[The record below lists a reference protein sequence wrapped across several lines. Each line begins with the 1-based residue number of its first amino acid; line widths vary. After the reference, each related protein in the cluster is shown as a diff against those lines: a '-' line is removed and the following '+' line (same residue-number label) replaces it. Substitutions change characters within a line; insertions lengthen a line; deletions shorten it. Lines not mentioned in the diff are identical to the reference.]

1 MGTND
6 ANVALYHLELST
18 LAADTL
24 QVVRFSGREEI
35 SRIFEFE
42 IHLLSEDPDLDF
54 ADVLNKPATLTLAR
68 YGETVKIH
76 GLIADFQQGNRT
88 ADWIAYRAVLVPRI
102 WTLSL
107 NHQSRI
113 FQNMTVQDIVT
124 QVLKDASFTTKDFR
138 FALKGNYKPREYCTQ
153 YQETDLAF
161 ISRLLESEG
170 IYFFFEHDDDQDT
183 LVITDDRSEDP
194 MIDGDSIL
202 AYKPGAAL
210 VPKDEPETVRELV
223 CREKIVTGKVVLK
236 DYNYRTPEVNLQGDS
251 QLNKNLPGVYYE
263 YGQHFK
269 DVTQGKALAKVR
281 NEEIECLRKVLVGKS
296 NCVALRSG
304 YKFSLTDHFRSDLN
318 DDYLLTSV
326 IHTGSQAA
334 GFAAS
339 MAGGEGPT
347 YENEFVGIPASVQ
360 YRPQRITPEPKV
372 AGVMTAKVETAG
384 GDYAYLDEEG
394 RYRVKMHFDLSGTG
408 SGKASRA
415 IRLAQP
421 YSGAGYGMHFPIHA
435 GAEMVW
441 ACVDGNVDRP
451 VGISSAPNPSRNTP
465 VAAKNKSQ
473 NILRTAAGNELLMDD
488 KIGES
493 VVSMKT
499 TDAHTVLLDDKDDKI
514 EIISTQKHVVT
525 MDDKNQNITIK
536 TTNGNVVVLD
546 DKNQSITMATT
557 NNHKLVMD
565 DKNTKINLESKNGH
579 RITVD
584 DSSGGESITISDKGG
599 GNSIVVDIT
608 NNRLVVKTD
617 KGNIDVQA
625 PQGAIE
631 FKAKEIKLTSTA
643 DTKLKAANMTLQTDN
658 KMEIKATGDLKQKGM
673 NVEAKADMN
682 MKVEGGM
689 NIELKGGMQ
698 AKLDGMM
705 TEVSGGAMAKVK
717 GGIVMIN

>member
-107 NHQSRI
+107 NYQSRI
-113 FQNMTVQDIVT
+113 FQNKTVQDVVT
-124 QVLKDASFTTKDFR
+124 EVLKDASFATKDFR
-138 FALKGNYKPREYCTQ
+138 FALKGTYKPREYCTQ
-153 YQETDLAF
+153 YRETDLAF

-183 LVITDDRSEDP
+183 LVMTDDRSEDP

-360 YRPQRITPEPKV
+360 YRPQRITPEPRV

-394 RYRVKMHFDLSGTG
+394 RYRVKMPFDLSGTG

-421 YSGAGYGMHFPIHA
+421 YSGAGYGMHFPVHA
-435 GAEMVW
+435 GAEMIW

-451 VGISSAPNPSRNTP
+451 LGLSSTPNPSRNSP
-465 VAAKNKSQ
+465 VVAKNKSQ
-473 NILRTAAGNELLMDD
+473 NIIRTAAGNELLMDD

-493 VVSMKT
+493 VVSLKT
-499 TDAHTVLLDDKDDKI
+499 TDAHTVLLDDKDDKV

-536 TTNGNVVVLD
+536 TTNGHLVVLD
-546 DKNQSITMATT
+546 DKN
-557 NNHKLVMD
+557 
-565 DKNTKINLESKNGH
+565 TKIVVQSTNGH
-579 RITVD
+579 RLIIDDGAKSITVAD
-584 DSSGGESITISDKGG
+584 GQDENKIVMDIGNKQISLFTKDGGIDLKAPNGTIDVKAKAINIESSGD
-599 GNSIVVDIT
+599 
-608 NNRLVVKTD
+608 
-617 KGNIDVQA
+617 
-625 PQGAIE
+625 
-631 FKAKEIKLTSTA
+631 TSV
-643 DTKLKAANMTLQTDN
+643 KAANLKEEAKGDMTLDAKKGVTATASMDV
-658 KMEIKATGDLKQKGM
+658 KMKGM
-673 NVEAKADMN
+673 NVEVKGDMGV
-682 MKVEGGM
+682 KVEGGM
-689 NIELKGGMQ
+689 NLELKAGMQ
-698 AKLDGMM
+698 AKVSGMM
-705 TEVSGGAMAKVK
+705 TEVSGSAMTKVA
-717 GGIVMIN
+717 GGLVMIN